1 MSTRIGDRS
10 SPTTQ
15 KTLAREYHDRIGNRA
30 MPTRKEFD
38 LASELYEEAVA
49 LYEGAKAEFE
59 ALETLIRVAIAKG
72 EAPSTEELSAEET
85 ARAKLF
91 MARVRLSRRE
101 AHRKPRY

>member
-1 MSTRIGDRS
+1 MCTRIGDPS
-10 SPTTQ
+10 SLTTQ

-49 LYEGAKAEFE
+49 MYEAAKAEFA
-59 ALETLIRVAIAKG
+59 ALETMIQNTLAMGK
-72 EAPSTEELSAEET
+72 APSAGELSAEEA

-91 MARVRLSRRE
+91 VARVRLSRR
-101 AHRKPRY
+101 Y